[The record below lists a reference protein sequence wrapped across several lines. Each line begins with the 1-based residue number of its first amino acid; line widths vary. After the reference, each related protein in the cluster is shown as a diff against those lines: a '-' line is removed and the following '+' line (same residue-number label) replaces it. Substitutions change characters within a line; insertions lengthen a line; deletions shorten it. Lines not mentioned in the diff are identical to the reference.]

1 MLEICY
7 DFSGEGLTP
16 KEPVG
21 SYLMIGMDL
30 RIGMDSRI
38 GKGQKVGSW
47 PPADRWAP
55 DGMDYS
61 FC

>member
-30 RIGMDSRI
+30 RIG
-38 GKGQKVGSW
+38 KGQKVGSW